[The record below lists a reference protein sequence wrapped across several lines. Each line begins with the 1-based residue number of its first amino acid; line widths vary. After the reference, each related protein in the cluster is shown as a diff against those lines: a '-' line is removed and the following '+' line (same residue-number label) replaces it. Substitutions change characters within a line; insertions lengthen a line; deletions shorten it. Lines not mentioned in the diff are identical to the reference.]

1 MSYAKLAGDNPFLLW
16 VLLLNN
22 VNAVEVKSNPQTG
35 AKDVILGAQGSRRFG
50 VAMVDDVPY
59 LGYVDRDREAME
71 AVKWT
76 TAALLFN
83 KPDKDYVALSSVDAR
98 MDTTQAMNPVPLR
111 LFIPVSSGRLSAWKE
126 FMPKELAIGPMT
138 LNAKGEAVMSASPFR
153 KLPLKVS

>member
-22 VNAVEVKSNPQTG
+22 ANAVEVKSNPQTG
-35 AKDVILGAQGSRRFG
+35 AKDVILGVQGSRRFG
-50 VAMVDDVPY
+50 VAILDGIPY

-111 LFIPVSSGRLSAWKE
+111 LFIPVSSGRLAAWKE
-126 FMPKELAIGPMT
+126 NMPKELAIGPMT
-138 LNAKGEAVMSASPFR
+138 LNAKGEAVVSASPFR

>member
-22 VNAVEVKSNPQTG
+22 VNAVDVKSNPQTG
-35 AKDVILGAQGSRRFG
+35 VKDVILGVQGGRRFG
-50 VAMVDDVPY
+50 IASVDGLPY
-59 LGYVDRDREAME
+59 LGYVERDQEAVE
-71 AVKWT
+71 TVKWT
-76 TAALLFN
+76 TAAILFN
-83 KPDKDYVALSSVDAR
+83 KPDKDWIALSSADAR

-111 LFIPVSSGRLSAWKE
+111 LFIPVSQGRLSAWKD